1 MRAFFL
7 STFACKISECL
18 LEDEI
23 AVLSADLALLP
34 ICRQAYLPK
43 KLHKI

>member
-7 STFACKISECL
+7 STFACTISECL

-23 AVLSADLALLP
+23 AVLSADLTTIADMPASIL
-34 ICRQAYLPK
+34 A
-43 KLHKI
+43 